1 MFGIF
6 NQGCVKMC
14 EQNHYSRI
22 YRRNIIG
29 IILLITLLS
38 FCLFVSIAYGAQTL
52 NSSVNVTQI
61 TKNSLTF
68 SVEYKTGVRAAGATF
83 DGVEIEGF
91 DLLHNLNYTVS
102 DLEPNTTHQFCIYKD
117 LYNCE
122 IATTSPDNIVY
133 NLEYYIVLLIALISI
148 FIGVN
153 ASRFVGFISLICGA
167 YLTMLSFSDMS
178 GITLL
183 SGIVIVLASVFVI
196 FSGKGD

>member
-1 MFGIF
+1 
-6 NQGCVKMC
+6 
-14 EQNHYSRI
+14 
-22 YRRNIIG
+22 
-29 IILLITLLS
+29 
-38 FCLFVSIAYGAQTL
+38 LFVSVAYGAQTM

-68 SVEYKTGVRAAGATF
+68 SVEYKGDIRATGATF

-102 DLEPNTTHQFCIYKD
+102 NLEPNTTHQFCIYKD

-122 IATTSPDNIVY
+122 IATTSSDNIVY
-133 NLEYYIVLLIALISI
+133 NLEYYIVLLIALIAI
-148 FIGVN
+148 FIGVK
-153 ASRFVGFISLICGA
+153 ASRFIGFISLICGA

-183 SGIVIVLASVFVI
+183 SGIVIALASVFVI

>member
-6 NQGCVKMC
+6 NQGCVKMY
-14 EQNHYSRI
+14 EQNRYSRI
-22 YRRNIIG
+22 YRNIIG

-38 FCLFVSIAYGAQTL
+38 FCLFVSVAYGAQTM

-68 SVEYKTGVRAAGATF
+68 SVEYKGDIRATGATF

-102 DLEPNTTHQFCIYKD
+102 NLEPNTTHQFCIYKD

-122 IATTSPDNIVY
+122 IATTSSDNIVY
-133 NLEYYIVLLIALISI
+133 NLEYYIVLLIALIAI
-148 FIGVN
+148 FIGVK
-153 ASRFVGFISLICGA
+153 ASRFIGFISLICGA

-183 SGIVIVLASVFVI
+183 SGIVIALASVFVI

>member
-6 NQGCVKMC
+6 NQRCLKMY
-14 EQNHYSRI
+14 EQNRYSRI
-22 YRRNIIG
+22 YRNIIG

-38 FCLFVSIAYGAQTL
+38 FCLFVSVAYGAQTM

-68 SVEYKTGVRAAGATF
+68 SVEYKGDIRATGATF

-91 DLLHNLNYTVS
+91 DLLHTLNYTVS
-102 DLEPNTTHQFCIYKD
+102 GLEPNTTHQFCIYKD

-122 IATTSPDNIVY
+122 IATTSPDNVEY
-133 NLEYYIVLLIALISI
+133 NLEYYITLIIALIAI
-148 FIGVN
+148 FIGVK

-167 YLTMLSFSDMS
+167 YLTMLSFSNLS
-178 GITLL
+178 GVTLL
-183 SGIVIVLASVFVI
+183 TGIVISLASVFVI
-196 FSGKGD
+196 FAGRGD